1 MGFHSYVY
9 DKFYFTSIPY
19 LFENKIFATNM
30 VVGNFKNSLGQF
42 VNNIIFNVNMAIIIV
57 VGNKIIRLFL
67 EYLHFGTDSIFLEL
81 MIEQI
86 PSSYY
91 QISPSL
97 LQYVS
102 IIIYCTFVS
111 YILYLIHTE
120 TSCYN
125 IN

>member
-1 MGFHSYVY
+1 
-9 DKFYFTSIPY
+9 
-19 LFENKIFATNM
+19 
-30 VVGNFKNSLGQF
+30 
-42 VNNIIFNVNMAIIIV
+42 MAIING
-57 VGNKIIRLFL
+57 VGNLIIRLFL

-102 IIIYCTFVS
+102 IKVYITFVS
-111 YILYLIHTE
+111 YILRLIHTE
-120 TSCYN
+120 MSCLHPLSMDH
-125 IN
+125 